1 MPSVRKGTLVPKLK
15 TKSTTTTQTRS
26 RSKAMS
32 NEDQESDEHLVP
44 SKYQHADT
52 TSQALPMTSAPKYQS
67 LPPMKDTTYQLWVRI
82 AQILLFRSWVMLL
95 RLVSQNSQS
104 SPPSCGS
111 RFPYLPGPRN
121 IQVYE
126 LGSWQTTYQRP
137 SKWSHKHLFQLRSTC
152 QEIYFQVTKKYSVIA
167 FADMGMSLSTSPLD
181 RFVSYPCILIKD
193 DKNTIQ
199 FSAGIFWSYA
209 GGHNPI
215 TPKAH
220 PTIRSMVI
228 TVVALRYLYTD
239 RKTRQLGTW
248 FEGFTGLRKLIVID
262 GYDWTPETPGHFFE
276 AVSETGWLRQVDVP
290 GFKEVLSRATRV
302 EHCMST

>member
-1 MPSVRKGTLVPKLK
+1 
-15 TKSTTTTQTRS
+15 
-26 RSKAMS
+26 
-32 NEDQESDEHLVP
+32 
-44 SKYQHADT
+44 
-52 TSQALPMTSAPKYQS
+52 
-67 LPPMKDTTYQLWVRI
+67 
-82 AQILLFRSWVMLL
+82 
-95 RLVSQNSQS
+95 
-104 SPPSCGS
+104 
-111 RFPYLPGPRN
+111 
-121 IQVYE
+121 
-126 LGSWQTTYQRP
+126 
-137 SKWSHKHLFQLRSTC
+137 
-152 QEIYFQVTKKYSVIA
+152 
-167 FADMGMSLSTSPLD
+167 MGMSLSTSPLD

-228 TVVALRYLYTD
+228 AVVALRYLYTD

-290 GFKEVLSRATRV
+290 GFKEGLSRATRV
-302 EHCMST
+302 EHCMSTWLVWR

>member
-1 MPSVRKGTLVPKLK
+1 MRKGTLVPKLK

-111 RFPYLPGPRN
+111 RFVSIICVKSSSVRKIYTHPQGNRSHSLFQALLNTQLIIYHP
-121 IQVYE
+121 
-126 LGSWQTTYQRP
+126 LGSPTYLVP
-137 SKWSHKHLFQLRSTC
+137 ETSK
-152 QEIYFQVTKKYSVIA
+152 
-167 FADMGMSLSTSPLD
+167 STSSAPGKPPTSAPQNGLTSTSSSSD
-181 RFVSYPCILIKD
+181 QPAKKFTSKSRR
-193 DKNTIQ
+193 NTA
-199 FSAGIFWSYA
+199 SS
-209 GGHNPI
+209 HL
-215 TPKAH
+215 
-220 PTIRSMVI
+220 PT
-228 TVVALRYLYTD
+228 
-239 RKTRQLGTW
+239 W
-248 FEGFTGLRKLIVID
+248 E
-262 GYDWTPETPGHFFE
+262 
-276 AVSETGWLRQVDVP
+276 
-290 GFKEVLSRATRV
+290 
-302 EHCMST
+302 